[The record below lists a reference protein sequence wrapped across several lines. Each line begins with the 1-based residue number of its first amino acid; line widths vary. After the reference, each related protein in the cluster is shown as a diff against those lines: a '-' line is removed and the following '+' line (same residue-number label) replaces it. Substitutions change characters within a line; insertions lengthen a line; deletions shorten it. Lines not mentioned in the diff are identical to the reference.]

1 MFITLCLS
9 GDIKVLICQMV
20 FAKLRVGS
28 VLAKVLYVP
37 ANVYDF
43 LFFSSATGSEFQQ
56 SNYIGIQIR
65 AYKNF
70 LTTFFPSSIV

>member
-1 MFITLCLS
+1 
-9 GDIKVLICQMV
+9 MV

-37 ANVYDF
+37 VNVYDF
-43 LFFSSATGSEFQQ
+43 LSFSSVTGSEFQQ

-65 AYKNF
+65 AYKKLFNN
-70 LTTFFPSSIV
+70 FFPSSIV